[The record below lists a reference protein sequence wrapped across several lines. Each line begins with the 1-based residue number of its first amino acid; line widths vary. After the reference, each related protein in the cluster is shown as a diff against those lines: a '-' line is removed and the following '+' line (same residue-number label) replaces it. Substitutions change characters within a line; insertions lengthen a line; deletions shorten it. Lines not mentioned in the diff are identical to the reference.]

1 MQLVI
6 TGRVDPRVI
15 QEIIARRPDLTLKV
29 WNESGIISRE
39 QLLAWA
45 EDADLMITMLTE
57 RVDTEL
63 LEHAPHLKIVSNM
76 AVGFDNFDLDAL
88 EKSQVLATN
97 TPDVLTEATAELTM
111 ALMLLVLRRLRSAE
125 DALRQH
131 HWTGW
136 EPDGFLGLE
145 LYGKTLGIAGFG
157 RIARSVVRRALA
169 FGMRVIIFTRR
180 ALKDLPENVQQ
191 VSWEQL
197 LESSDILSLHV
208 PLTPQTFHLINR
220 ESLSRIK
227 PTAILINTSRGAVID
242 EQALIEALRTG
253 KLAGAGLDVFET
265 EPLPPDSPLRALP
278 NVTLLPHVGSATV
291 ETRLAMAQRAWHNIL
306 AYLNGQKPPDLLLP
320 KLWSDKT

>member
-1 MQLVI
+1 MKLVI

-15 QEIIARRPDLTLKV
+15 QEIRSRRPDLSLKV

-39 QLLAWA
+39 QLLAWSK
-45 EDADLMITMLTE
+45 DADLMITMLTE

-63 LEHAPHLKIVSNM
+63 LEHAPHLKMVSNM
-76 AVGFDNFDLDAL
+76 AVGFDNFDLAAL
-88 EKSQVLATN
+88 EKSHVLATN

-125 DALRQH
+125 DALRQY

-136 EPDGFLGLE
+136 EPDGFLGFE
-145 LYGKTLGIAGFG
+145 LYGKTLGIVGFG
-157 RIARSVVRRALA
+157 RIARAVVKRALA

-180 ALKDLPENVQQ
+180 SLKDLPENVQQ

-197 LESSDILSLHV
+197 LESSDIVSLHV
-208 PLTPQTFHLINR
+208 PLTPQTLHLINH
-220 ESLSRIK
+220 ETLSRMR
-227 PTAILINTSRGAVID
+227 PTAILINTSRGAVVD
-242 EQALIEALRTG
+242 EKALIAALRTG

-265 EPLPPDSPLRALP
+265 EPLPSDSSLRELP
-278 NVTLLPHVGSATV
+278 NVTLLPHIGSATV
-291 ETRLAMAQRAWHNIL
+291 ETRLAMAERAWHNIL

-320 KLWSDKT
+320 KLWPDKT